1 MKIRTKV
8 KTLEWNKDEYLSV
21 GYDTNNL
28 GVYLIKGNTKE
39 EAENIL
45 LRNLESEQMAHD
57 LSMSIYIAKEN
68 NAPVFDI
75 EAWIVE
81 YKNR

>member
-8 KTLEWNKDEYLSV
+8 KTLEWNNNEYLSV

-28 GVYLIKGNTKE
+28 GVYLIKGD
-39 EAENIL
+39 AENIF

-68 NAPVFDI
+68 NVLTFDI
-75 EAWIVE
+75 DAWIKE
-81 YKNR
+81 YKSR

>member
-8 KTLEWNKDEYLSV
+8 KTLEWNNNEYLSV

-28 GVYLIKGNTKE
+28 GVYLIKGD
-39 EAENIL
+39 AENIF

-57 LSMSIYIAKEN
+57 FSMSIYIAKEN
-68 NAPVFDI
+68 NVPTFDI
-75 EAWIVE
+75 DAWIKE

>member
-8 KTLEWNKDEYLSV
+8 KTLEWNNNENLSV

-28 GVYLIKGNTKE
+28 GVYLIKGD
-39 EAENIL
+39 AENIF

-68 NAPVFDI
+68 NVPMFDI
-75 EAWIVE
+75 EAWIKE

>member
-68 NAPVFDI
+68 NVPVFDI

>member
-8 KTLEWNKDEYLSV
+8 KTLEWNNNEYLSV

-28 GVYLIKGNTKE
+28 GVYLIKGD
-39 EAENIL
+39 AENIF

-68 NAPVFDI
+68 NVPTFDI
-75 EAWIVE
+75 DAWIKE
-81 YKNR
+81 YKSR

>member
-8 KTLEWNKDEYLSV
+8 KTLEWNNNEYLSV

-28 GVYLIKGNTKE
+28 GVYLIKGD
-39 EAENIL
+39 AENIF

-57 LSMSIYIAKEN
+57 FSMSIYIAKEN
-68 NAPVFDI
+68 NVLTFDI
-75 EAWIVE
+75 DAWIKE
-81 YKNR
+81 YKSR

>member
-8 KTLEWNKDEYLSV
+8 KTLEWNNNEYLSV

-28 GVYLIKGNTKE
+28 GVYLIKGDTKE
-39 EAENIL
+39 KAENIF

-68 NAPVFDI
+68 NVPTFDI
-75 EAWIVE
+75 EAWIKE

>member
-8 KTLEWNKDEYLSV
+8 KTLEWNNNEYLSD

-28 GVYLIKGNTKE
+28 GVYLIKGD
-39 EAENIL
+39 AENIF

-68 NAPVFDI
+68 NVPTFDI
-75 EAWIVE
+75 DAWIKE
-81 YKNR
+81 YKSR

>member
-8 KTLEWNKDEYLSV
+8 KTLEWNNNEYLSV

-28 GVYLIKGNTKE
+28 GVYLIKGDTKE
-39 EAENIL
+39 KAENIF

-57 LSMSIYIAKEN
+57 LSMSIYISKEN
-68 NAPVFDI
+68 NVPTFDI
-75 EAWIVE
+75 EAWIKE

>member
-57 LSMSIYIAKEN
+57 LSMSIYIAKEHN
-68 NAPVFDI
+68 VPVFDI

>member
-8 KTLEWNKDEYLSV
+8 KTLEWNQDEYLSV

-45 LRNLESEQMAHD
+45 LRNLETEQMAHD

-68 NAPVFDI
+68 NVPVFDI

>member
-8 KTLEWNKDEYLSV
+8 KTLEWNNNEYLSV

-28 GVYLIKGNTKE
+28 GVYLIKGD
-39 EAENIL
+39 AENIF

-68 NAPVFDI
+68 NVPTFDI
-75 EAWIVE
+75 DAWIKE

>member
-28 GVYLIKGNTKE
+28 GVYLIKGNPKE

-68 NAPVFDI
+68 NVPVFDI

>member
-8 KTLEWNKDEYLSV
+8 KTLEWNNNEYLSV

-28 GVYLIKGNTKE
+28 GVYLIKGD
-39 EAENIL
+39 AENIF

-68 NAPVFDI
+68 NVPMFDI
-75 EAWIVE
+75 EAWIKE
-81 YKNR
+81 YKSR

>member
-8 KTLEWNKDEYLSV
+8 KTLEWNNNEYLSV

-28 GVYLIKGNTKE
+28 GVYLIKGD
-39 EAENIL
+39 AENIF

-68 NAPVFDI
+68 NVPTFDI
-75 EAWIVE
+75 EAWIKE
-81 YKNR
+81 YKSR

>member
-68 NAPVFDI
+68 NVPVFDI

-81 YKNR
+81 YKNG

>member
-8 KTLEWNKDEYLSV
+8 KTLEWNNNEYLSV

-28 GVYLIKGNTKE
+28 GVYLIKGD
-39 EAENIL
+39 AENIF

-68 NAPVFDI
+68 NVPTFDI
-75 EAWIVE
+75 EAWIKE

>member
-8 KTLEWNKDEYLSV
+8 KTLEWNNNEYLSV

-28 GVYLIKGNTKE
+28 GVYLIKGD
-39 EAENIL
+39 AENIF

-68 NAPVFDI
+68 NVPMFDI
-75 EAWIVE
+75 EAWIKE

>member
-8 KTLEWNKDEYLSV
+8 KTLEWNNNEYLSV

-28 GVYLIKGNTKE
+28 GVYLIKGD
-39 EAENIL
+39 AENIF

-57 LSMSIYIAKEN
+57 FSMSIYIAKEN
-68 NAPVFDI
+68 NVPTFDI
-75 EAWIVE
+75 DAWIKE
-81 YKNR
+81 YKSR

>member
-8 KTLEWNKDEYLSV
+8 KTLEWNNNEYLSV

-28 GVYLIKGNTKE
+28 GVYLIKGDIKE
-39 EAENIL
+39 KAENIL

-68 NAPVFDI
+68 NVPMFDI
-75 EAWIVE
+75 EAWIKE

>member
-8 KTLEWNKDEYLSV
+8 KTLEWNNNEYLSV

-28 GVYLIKGNTKE
+28 GVYLIKGD
-39 EAENIL
+39 AENIF

-68 NAPVFDI
+68 NVLMFDI
-75 EAWIVE
+75 EAWIKE

>member
-8 KTLEWNKDEYLSV
+8 KTLEWNNNEYLSV

-28 GVYLIKGNTKE
+28 GVYLIKGD
-39 EAENIL
+39 AENIF

-57 LSMSIYIAKEN
+57 FSMSIYIAKEN
-68 NAPVFDI
+68 NVPMFDI
-75 EAWIVE
+75 EAWIKE